1 MFHSGQQ
8 MCNEAFLCRGQRV
21 ARGGAQQGKAVPNAD
36 LLMVERDLH
45 ISLNMVAYSYG
56 LSSEEQCQ

>member
-8 MCNEAFLCRGQRV
+8 MCNENFLCRGHRV
-21 ARGGAQQGKAVPNAD
+21 ARGGARQRKAVPNAD
-36 LLMVERDLH
+36 LLMVKRGLH

>member
-8 MCNEAFLCRGQRV
+8 MCNENFLRRGHRV
-21 ARGGAQQGKAVPNAD
+21 ARGGARQRKAVPNAD
-36 LLMVERDLH
+36 LLMVKRGLH
-45 ISLNMVAYSYG
+45 ISLNMVVYSYG